1 MRQLFN
7 KSGMITVFYSA
18 VLTLCTILM
27 SLFFNISSSDITDRF
42 SDDAVLL
49 EITQDNYSDNA
60 LSYSDIADILAKNKA
75 RGAMLINASGK
86 GYALFNY
93 SDSDLSYALMSNDD
107 IRSDTPK
114 AVVSTQKL
122 PQTMVDIGGKQTINL
137 FSSDH
142 EVIGTDIYSGA
153 NSLNAYTTNFAG
165 VAKSTVIFQNI
176 TLIADCGEGTAYI
189 ANNIR
194 NDIEADRDTISCS
207 VNAQSDVKTAAGGTK
222 GLSAVTVVIVA
233 LTGICLILSSGVFM
247 SAWLDSKQ
255 SEMVARRICGA
266 DSDDIRKLI
275 FLYAVIADVTGMAV
289 GFLLTF
295 IISLIPQVTFYLGSI
310 RLSYG
315 LLIAVILTAVNI
327 VTAYRQSV
335 KYSGKMINSLRRE

>member
-93 SDSDLSYALMSNDD
+93 SDSDLSYALMNSDD

-122 PQTMVDIGGKQTINL
+122 TQTMDIGGKQTINL

-165 VAKSTVIFQNI
+165 VAKSTVIFQN
-176 TLIADCGEGTAYI
+176 
-189 ANNIR
+189 
-194 NDIEADRDTISCS
+194 
-207 VNAQSDVKTAAGGTK
+207 KTAAGGTK

-247 SAWLDSKQ
+247 SAWLDSMQ
-255 SEMVARRICGA
+255 SELVARRICGA
-266 DSDDIRKLI
+266 DSDNIRKLI
-275 FLYAVIADVTGMAV
+275 FLYAVIADAVGMTV

>member
-7 KSGMITVFYSA
+7 KSGMIIVFYSA
-18 VLTLCTILM
+18 VLTLCTILL
-27 SLFFNISSSDITDRF
+27 SLFFNIGSSDITDRF

-93 SDSDLSYALMSNDD
+93 SDSDLSYALMNSDD

-122 PQTMVDIGGKQTINL
+122 TQTMDIGGKQTINL

-194 NDIEADRDTISCS
+194 NDIEAERDTINCS

-222 GLSAVTVVIVA
+222 GLSAVTVVIVLLQVSA
-233 LTGICLILSSGVFM
+233 L
-247 SAWLDSKQ
+247 
-255 SEMVARRICGA
+255 
-266 DSDDIRKLI
+266 
-275 FLYAVIADVTGMAV
+275 Y
-289 GFLLTF
+289 
-295 IISLIPQVTFYLGSI
+295 
-310 RLSYG
+310 
-315 LLIAVILTAVNI
+315 
-327 VTAYRQSV
+327 
-335 KYSGKMINSLRRE
+335 

>member
-7 KSGMITVFYSA
+7 KSGMIIVFYSA
-18 VLTLCTILM
+18 VLTLCTILL
-27 SLFFNISSSDITDRF
+27 SLFFNIGSSDITDRF

-93 SDSDLSYALMSNDD
+93 SDSDLSYALMNSDD

-122 PQTMVDIGGKQTINL
+122 TQTMDIGGKQTINL

-194 NDIEADRDTISCS
+194 NDIEAECDTINCS

-222 GLSAVTVVIVA
+222 GLSAVTVVIGSSYRY
-233 LTGICLILSSGVFM
+233 LPYTKLRGIYVG
-247 SAWLDSKQ
+247 
-255 SEMVARRICGA
+255 VARL
-266 DSDDIRKLI
+266 K
-275 FLYAVIADVTGMAV
+275 AVRNGRTQDM
-289 GFLLTF
+289 
-295 IISLIPQVTFYLGSI
+295 
-310 RLSYG
+310 RC
-315 LLIAVILTAVNI
+315 
-327 VTAYRQSV
+327 
-335 KYSGKMINSLRRE
+335 

>member
-7 KSGMITVFYSA
+7 KSGMIIVFYSA
-18 VLTLCTILM
+18 VLTLCTILL
-27 SLFFNISSSDITDRF
+27 SLFFNIGSSDITDRF

-93 SDSDLSYALMSNDD
+93 SDSDLSYALMNSDD

-122 PQTMVDIGGKQTINL
+122 TQTMDIGGKQTINL

-194 NDIEADRDTISCS
+194 NDIETDRDTISCS
-207 VNAQSDVKTAAGGTK
+207 VNVQSDVKTAAGGTK

-275 FLYAVIADVTGMAV
+275 FLYAVIADAVGMSV
-289 GFLLTF
+289 GFLRPLLYRSFRRSPSTSVAF
-295 IISLIPQVTFYLGSI
+295 VFHTACLSQLYL
-310 RLSYG
+310 RL
-315 LLIAVILTAVNI
+315 
-327 VTAYRQSV
+327 
-335 KYSGKMINSLRRE
+335 

>member
-1 MRQLFN
+1 
-7 KSGMITVFYSA
+7 
-18 VLTLCTILM
+18 
-27 SLFFNISSSDITDRF
+27 
-42 SDDAVLL
+42 
-49 EITQDNYSDNA
+49 
-60 LSYSDIADILAKNKA
+60 
-75 RGAMLINASGK
+75 MLINASGK

-93 SDSDLSYALMSNDD
+93 SDSDLSYALMNSDD

-122 PQTMVDIGGKQTINL
+122 TQTMDIGGKQTINL

-194 NDIEADRDTISCS
+194 NDIETDRDTIICS
-207 VNAQSDVKTAAGGTK
+207 VNVQSDVKTAAGGTK

-275 FLYAVIADVTGMAV
+275 FLYAVIADVAGMAV

>member
-93 SDSDLSYALMSNDD
+93 SDSDLSYALMNSDD

-122 PQTMVDIGGKQTINL
+122 TQTMDICGKQTINL

-194 NDIEADRDTISCS
+194 NDIEAERDTINCS

-275 FLYAVIADVTGMAV
+275 FLYAVIADAVGMTV

>member
-7 KSGMITVFYSA
+7 KSRMIIVFYSA
-18 VLTLCTILM
+18 VLTLCTILL
-27 SLFFNISSSDITDRF
+27 SLFFNIGSSDITDRF

-75 RGAMLINASGK
+75 RGAMLINASSK

-93 SDSDLSYALMSNDD
+93 SDSDLSYALMNSDD

-122 PQTMVDIGGKQTINL
+122 TQTMDIGGKQTINL

-194 NDIEADRDTISCS
+194 NDIETDRDTIICS
-207 VNAQSDVKTAAGGTK
+207 VNVQSDVKTAAGGTK

-275 FLYAVIADVTGMAV
+275 FLYAVIADAIGMTV

>member
-18 VLTLCTILM
+18 VLTLCTILL
-27 SLFFNISSSDITDRF
+27 SLFFNIGSSDITDSF
-42 SDDAVLL
+42 SGNAVLL

-93 SDSDLSYALMSNDD
+93 SDSDLSYALMNSDD

-122 PQTMVDIGGKQTINL
+122 TQTMDIGGKQTINL
-137 FSSDH
+137 FSYDH

-153 NSLNAYTTNFAG
+153 NSINAYTTNFAG

-194 NDIEADRDTISCS
+194 NDIETDRDTISCS

-222 GLSAVTVVIVA
+222 GLSALTVVIVA
-233 LTGICLILSSGVFM
+233 LTGI
-247 SAWLDSKQ
+247 
-255 SEMVARRICGA
+255 
-266 DSDDIRKLI
+266 
-275 FLYAVIADVTGMAV
+275 
-289 GFLLTF
+289 
-295 IISLIPQVTFYLGSI
+295 
-310 RLSYG
+310 
-315 LLIAVILTAVNI
+315 
-327 VTAYRQSV
+327 
-335 KYSGKMINSLRRE
+335 